1 MSLVVALVDV
11 APVLVVAVIVV
22 FVVVVAL
29 VVIVVVVFVRAQ
41 VLSESRGGRPG
52 LDQPYWFLRSRWT

>member
-1 MSLVVALVDV
+1 MSLVVVLVDV
-11 APVLVVAVIVV
+11 PVLVVAVIVV

-29 VVIVVVVFVRAQ
+29 VVIVVVVVRAQ

>member
-11 APVLVVAVIVV
+11 VPVLVVAVIVV

-29 VVIVVVVFVRAQ
+29 VVIVVVVVRAQ